1 MGARYKD
8 QLVQGWLGLK
18 YWLLDSIINEVLILF
33 TAFTNRYIQLQI
45 DHLSVYHVF
54 FSFLLVLNMS
64 WFNEAMTMN

>member
-1 MGARYKD
+1 MGARYKY

-54 FSFLLVLNMS
+54 FPVFASIKYELV
-64 WFNEAMTMN
+64 